1 MKEEILE
8 EYIKRVEDS
17 IRYNS
22 DQVSLTIDE
31 QLQILVDCK
40 TLINE
45 LKKVGEQMKYYRS
58 EHVNVANYW
67 KSEIESHRKTKN
79 ELKNIKLKY
88 KDLYQKYSFLKD
100 SKGGNNNVCV

>member
-22 DQVSLTIDE
+22 DQVALTIDE
-31 QLQILVDCK
+31 QLQVLNDIKV
-40 TLINE
+40 LINE
-45 LKKVGEQMKYYRS
+45 LKKQINLTNYYKS

-67 KSEIESHRKTKN
+67 KSDIESHRKTKN

-100 SKGGNNNVCV
+100 SKGGNSNVCV